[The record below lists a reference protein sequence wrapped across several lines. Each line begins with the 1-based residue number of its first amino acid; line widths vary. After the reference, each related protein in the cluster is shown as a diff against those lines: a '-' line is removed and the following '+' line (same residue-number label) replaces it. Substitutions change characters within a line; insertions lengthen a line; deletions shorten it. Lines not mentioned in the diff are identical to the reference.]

1 MKIVRVSCCG
11 ANERLS
17 VEQVLG
23 FLSMNPKAELGVG
36 VSAEKFRYNSPRFLW
51 VKDIMTLRD
60 KSMGSLA
67 LHVNGSWSAV
77 IVDKGLMPT
86 EIIEILLASKNEV
99 RIQLNTV
106 GSGYNMNKMDP
117 MALAKVIKLYA
128 RERHAKF
135 IIPYN
140 SKSDKYIEGL
150 KKYTSHF
157 DVLYDESF
165 GYGVK
170 TDNYQSLFAD
180 QLQGYAGGLS
190 PDNVQEEIRKIRKCN
205 PDKVWIDAEGQLR
218 KEDGSVLDL
227 KKAQSFVTRA
237 FEMNDESQ
245 SEQKA

>member
-11 ANERLS
+11 ANERLA

-23 FLSMNPKAELGVG
+23 FLAMNPRAELGVG
-36 VSAEKFRYNSPRFLW
+36 VSEEKFKYNSPRFLW

-67 LHVNGSWSAV
+67 LHVNGFWSALV
-77 IVDKGLMPT
+77 AEKGVMPI

-117 MALAKVIKLYA
+117 KPLAKLIKLYA
-128 RERHAKF
+128 RERHARI

-140 SKSDKYIEGL
+140 SKSDKFIEEL
-150 KKYTSHF
+150 RKYTSRF

-165 GYGVK
+165 GYGVEAER
-170 TDNYQSLFAD
+170 YQSLYPD

-190 PDNVQEEIRKIRKCN
+190 PDNVQEEIRKIRKCKPN
-205 PDKVWIDAEGQLR
+205 KVWIDAEGQLR

-237 FEMNDESQ
+237 FEMNNENQ
-245 SEQKA
+245 SE